1 MQSPSSLS
9 GVSLPE
15 NFYRGQK
22 QVAEAVAAA
31 TDSVT
36 AKLPTGY
43 GKTRVFCAA
52 FAIKLAQG
60 VVDYMLYLVPR
71 DAQVRQAAEEVPR
84 ILLADYGIQTTSVIV
99 RDDPKV
105 AIRNIRNGKTL
116 VFVSTIQGLATS
128 ASTKDTLNELM
139 HFGRWFRAID
149 EYHNLPLYVTENG
162 QKRAG
167 RYFEEL
173 ETLPKAFEIRM
184 TATPK
189 LDNGNDPFPDP
200 SPRVTY
206 REALK
211 EGVVKPL
218 FLNTYEYRV
227 DGLMVSGELVSFTTT
242 ELQDADG
249 LEQMVLTGRMRWSPK
264 YISPLI
270 LIPVERMND
279 YRLAGIKTQMIV
291 RAATCSHA
299 ELVCSQIKALLPTL
313 EVDWVG
319 TGPNGRSDKEN
330 RDAIDRFCP
339 PKNASGK
346 RPWTLDVL
354 VQRGIAGE
362 GLDTTDVS
370 EVVILSACTGTVQDM
385 QLFGRGSR
393 VIRDATGA
401 VIKVNCT
408 INVDSATEIAKDDRY
423 LGAKVMDIFDA
434 DVPQEEEK
442 EAEDP
447 DPPGEYKEMPDDPIV
462 ILADVSLID
471 IRTEPGY
478 KQMFDGLRSEQGA
491 SHKSDDELCEI
502 ADKVMRDYIARRDQS
517 LNASSVVAQLRQQ
530 VDNAVGKVVSLIVR
544 RISAKG
550 MRIEKSLPGDLK
562 RRLNTRKKSLFG
574 AVDEGEDVLTDQ
586 YHWLKDLERE
596 ILSGELPSWL
606 R

>member
-84 ILLADYGIQTTSVIV
+84 VLLADYGIQTTSVIV